1 MHNKMK
7 KRLKLQKLS
16 IATLTKLNTIKGG
29 TMSITTCGT
38 MGGDTSDCDEKS
50 KPKTICL
57 DCY

>member
-1 MHNKMK
+1 MK